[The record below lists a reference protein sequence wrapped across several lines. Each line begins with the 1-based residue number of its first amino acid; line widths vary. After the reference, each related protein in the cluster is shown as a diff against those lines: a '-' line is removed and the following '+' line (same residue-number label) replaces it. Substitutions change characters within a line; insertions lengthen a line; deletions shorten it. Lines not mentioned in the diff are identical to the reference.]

1 MSTNFPGSLDTSTTI
16 PAESASTPLSTNHV
30 TAHQNIQ
37 DAIEAIEAKVGA
49 DSSATTTSH
58 DYKLGEVTGSDKA
71 VSKTASQT
79 LTNKTLTSP
88 VITSPTLN
96 LGSDAEGDTYYRNS
110 SGALVRLPRGTD
122 NYIYKM
128 NGNVP
133 NWEVEATVSAATESA
148 EGISRL
154 ATAAQITAGTASES
168 GFPLVVTPDQLA
180 LSTPTFNGSL
190 LTNLP
195 LVIGTKVSTLFE
207 TSGRFTGAVTGSGAN
222 SYGTT
227 GVVLSNGGGS
237 AGSNNVLLTITNS
250 SNDLYLDSP
259 LFHATVTL
267 GDHDGNLNSSTSFFG
282 IGNLTVASAG
292 ITLTGRHVGFKFLK
306 TGGATTLYGT
316 QADGS
321 TETASSALSTGVNG
335 DIFDLYFRM
344 NNTTSVD
351 YYWRKNGGSLSSAVN
366 LTTNIPSTT
375 TITLQC
381 AVSTNATGSA
391 AVYGVFSMSYER
403 K

>member
-180 LSTPTFNGSL
+180 LSAPTFNAINTTYAPGLISQTTTPQTSSVAD
-190 LTNLP
+190 TNEN
-195 LVIGTKVSTLFE
+195 TL
-207 TSGRFTGAVTGSGAN
+207 
-222 SYGTT
+222 Y
-227 GVVLSNGGGS
+227 
-237 AGSNNVLLTITNS
+237 
-250 SNDLYLDSP
+250 
-259 LFHATVTL
+259 
-267 GDHDGNLNSSTSFFG
+267 
-282 IGNLTVASAG
+282 TVAIPANILGTSRAIRVRANGTWAG
-292 ITLTGRHVGFKFLK
+292 NVGGRVLTLRGR
-306 TGGATTLYGT
+306 Y
-316 QADGS
+316 GS
-321 TETASSALSTGVNG
+321 TEIVAFALTDATSS
-335 DIFDLYFRM
+335 
-344 NNTTSVD
+344 
-351 YYWRKNGGSLSSAVN
+351 
-366 LTTNIPSTT
+366 
-375 TITLQC
+375 
-381 AVSTNATGSA
+381 ATGSWRMEFTLFANA
-391 AVYGVFSMSYER
+391 ATNAQRGRGLFTQNTTVSSLGASTTQFYVTDSKTLTEDSTTALNMTITTQLNSASQPPSITVDNMTVEVV
-403 K
+403 

>member
-1 MSTNFPGSLDTSTTI
+1 MSTNFPSSLDTSTTI
-16 PAESASTPLSTNHV
+16 PAEGASTPLATNHV

-49 DSSATTTSH
+49 DSSAVTASH

-71 VSKTASQT
+71 VSKTATQT

-96 LGSDAEGDTYYRNS
+96 LGSDAEGDTYYRNAA
-110 SGALVRLPRGTD
+110 GALVRLPRGTD

-180 LSTPTFNGSL
+180 LSAPTFSAAN
-190 LTNLP
+190 LTNFP
-195 LVIGTKVSTLFE
+195 VWSIAPARTSISQAGTSASETTTNVDTTIVTTFTPKSVTIYYTLKGFD
-207 TSGRFTGAVTGSGAN
+207 SGGADFFTTGIAT
-222 SYGTT
+222 YDGTT
-227 GVVLSNGGGS
+227 LRGNMKFVDQG
-237 AGSNNVLLTITNS
+237 ATAT
-250 SNDLYLDSP
+250 
-259 LFHATVTL
+259 TVTSVFDTNAPTA
-267 GDHDGNLNSSTSFFG
+267 GTYSGGAGTS
-282 IGNLTVASAG
+282 NQV
-292 ITLTGRHVGFKFLK
+292 TLSVQSVS
-306 TGGATTLYGT
+306 ATTLVVR
-316 QADGS
+316 
-321 TETASSALSTGVNG
+321 ASFHAWGN
-335 DIFDLYFRM
+335 
-344 NNTTSVD
+344 
-351 YYWRKNGGSLSSAVN
+351 
-366 LTTNIPSTT
+366 STT
-375 TITLQC
+375 
-381 AVSTNATGSA
+381 ATA
-391 AVYGVFSMSYER
+391 DFNVVAI

>member
-1 MSTNFPGSLDTSTTI
+1 MSTNFPGSLDTSTTV

-49 DSSATTTSH
+49 DSSAVTASH

-154 ATAAQITAGTASES
+154 ATAAQITAGTATE
-168 GFPLVVTPDQLA
+168 GGYPLFVAPDQLA
-180 LSTPTFNGSL
+180 LSTPVFNGSS
-190 LTNLP
+190 LTALP
-195 LVIGTKVSTLFE
+195 DISIAPAITSTSSSTTQNIDTTITTTFTPKAITIYFRINGEGSGGTRLFSSGIMIYDGSTNRALIQYGSNVASSTAVTMSNMGIGTGTPSA
-207 TSGRFTGAVTGSGAN
+207 GGGGAN
-222 SYGTT
+222 G
-227 GVVLSNGGGS
+227 
-237 AGSNNVLLTITNS
+237 I
-250 SNDLYLDSP
+250 
-259 LFHATVTL
+259 TVTL
-267 GDHDGNLNSSTSFFG
+267 AVQSISSTSIVIRSG
-282 IGNLTVASAG
+282 YTIQGAG
-292 ITLTGRHVGFKFLK
+292 PS
-306 TGGATTLYGT
+306 GGAGT
-316 QADGS
+316 ANFM
-321 TETASSALSTGVNG
+321 V
-335 DIFDLYFRM
+335 
-344 NNTTSVD
+344 V
-351 YYWRKNGGSLSSAVN
+351 
-366 LTTNIPSTT
+366 
-375 TITLQC
+375 
-381 AVSTNATGSA
+381 AT
-391 AVYGVFSMSYER
+391 R
-403 K
+403 